1 VILKIYDLRREPVM
15 RAARKFVV
23 SEFWPQNYDEF
34 KAVVTGYGTE
44 PNAWFR
50 QVLTYWNMVAAL
62 VLRGAVEADQR
73 PAGTA
78 GSATRAGRSGG
89 QSREVVMFELD
100 QFVSDCRA
108 ALGENAPQRAVH
120 EVVRRAVSAP
130 GEILKTIGEP
140 QRAEMQTLYRS
151 DDLTILNVIWAPW
164 MNLLPH
170 NHQMW
175 AIIGLYTGR
184 EDNIFWR
191 RVPGSNGLV
200 EAAGA
205 RALRE
210 KDAEPLG
217 RDIIHSVSNPIPKL
231 TGALHVYGGDF
242 FGVPRSEWDAETLLE
257 QQCSGEKMARRFE
270 EANALLK

>member
-1 VILKIYDLRREPVM
+1 
-15 RAARKFVV
+15 
-23 SEFWPQNYDEF
+23 
-34 KAVVTGYGTE
+34 
-44 PNAWFR
+44 
-50 QVLTYWNMVAAL
+50 
-62 VLRGAVEADQR
+62 
-73 PAGTA
+73 
-78 GSATRAGRSGG
+78 
-89 QSREVVMFELD
+89 MFELD
-100 QFVSDCRA
+100 QLVTDCRA
-108 ALGENAPQRAVH
+108 ALKEGMPQKAVQ
-120 EVVRRAVSAP
+120 EVVARAVSNPREVLLA
-130 GEILKTIGEP
+130 LGEP
-140 QRAEMQTLYRS
+140 QKAEMQTLYRS

-191 RVPGSNGLV
+191 RVPGNKGLI

-242 FGVPRSEWDAETLLE
+242 FAADRSEWDAETLLE
-257 QQCSGEKMARRFE
+257 QECSGAKMVERFK
-270 EANALLK
+270 EANALLKTS

>member
-1 VILKIYDLRREPVM
+1 
-15 RAARKFVV
+15 
-23 SEFWPQNYDEF
+23 
-34 KAVVTGYGTE
+34 
-44 PNAWFR
+44 
-50 QVLTYWNMVAAL
+50 
-62 VLRGAVEADQR
+62 
-73 PAGTA
+73 
-78 GSATRAGRSGG
+78 
-89 QSREVVMFELD
+89 MFELD
-100 QFVSDCRA
+100 QFVSDCSA
-108 ALGENAPQRAVH
+108 ALREDMPQPAVQ
-120 EVVRRAVSAP
+120 EVVRRAVAAP
-130 GEILKTIGEP
+130 GAVLKALGEP
-140 QRAEMQTLYRS
+140 RRAEMHTLYRS

-217 RDIIHSVSNPIPKL
+217 RDIIHSVSNPLSKL

-242 FGVPRSEWDAETLLE
+242 FGVPRSEWDAETLQE
-257 QQCSGEKMARRFE
+257 HQCSGEKMARRFE
-270 EANALLK
+270 EANALLKVNSPRLV

>member
-1 VILKIYDLRREPVM
+1 
-15 RAARKFVV
+15 
-23 SEFWPQNYDEF
+23 
-34 KAVVTGYGTE
+34 
-44 PNAWFR
+44 
-50 QVLTYWNMVAAL
+50 
-62 VLRGAVEADQR
+62 
-73 PAGTA
+73 
-78 GSATRAGRSGG
+78 
-89 QSREVVMFELD
+89 MFELD
-100 QFVSDCRA
+100 QLVTDCRA
-108 ALGENAPQRAVH
+108 ALQEGMPQKAVQ
-120 EVVRRAVSAP
+120 EVVARAVSNPREVLRA
-130 GEILKTIGEP
+130 LGEP

-191 RVPGSNGLV
+191 RVPGNKGLV

-217 RDIIHSVSNPIPKL
+217 RDIIHSVNNPIPKL

-242 FGVPRSEWDAETLLE
+242 FAADRSEWDAETLLE
-257 QQCSGEKMARRFE
+257 QECSGDKMVERFK
-270 EANALLK
+270 EANALLKTS